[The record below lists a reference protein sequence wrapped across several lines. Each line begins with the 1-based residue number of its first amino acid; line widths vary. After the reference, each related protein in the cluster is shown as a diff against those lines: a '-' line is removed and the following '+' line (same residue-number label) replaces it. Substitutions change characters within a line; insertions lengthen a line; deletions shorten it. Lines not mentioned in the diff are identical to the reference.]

1 MGAKH
6 AGVHVRCNDS
16 ARILAVLEK
25 EFGREIGPEKEDLAA
40 MEMIAAV
47 AKKNINSIADSGEKS
62 QKEAMLSRLMLQTQQ
77 EMREGEPAVVV
88 VREHFVSIYWYDH
101 IRVENLCPQ
110 TSKYSALC
118 GVPAMGVGVYD
129 DTNFS
134 IYAICNAN
142 MPNMQSVLGEYLFD
156 YEDIS
161 PVEAGRVCEIMDAP
175 FMQNGLHKALACDE
189 GEAMAA
195 TFEQETGLPI
205 LMDEGRCRACGME
218 ELCHWSSAVVFDG
231 RTGKMKE
238 WKVVKQDV

>member
-25 EFGREIGPEKEDLAA
+25 EFGRKIGPEKEDLAA

-129 DTNFS
+129 DTNFCCIRWHRKRVREIEGIDKVKLYPAVCLRNS
-134 IYAICNAN
+134 IVINVGTCCSAI
-142 MPNMQSVLGEYLFD
+142 
-156 YEDIS
+156 
-161 PVEAGRVCEIMDAP
+161 
-175 FMQNGLHKALACDE
+175 
-189 GEAMAA
+189 
-195 TFEQETGLPI
+195 
-205 LMDEGRCRACGME
+205 
-218 ELCHWSSAVVFDG
+218 
-231 RTGKMKE
+231 
-238 WKVVKQDV
+238 